1 MYEATME
8 ERKALAN
15 RIHKLNSL
23 YTMDYLD
30 DLKKA
35 AEEEAECKRI
45 MEENTDEVICMVMTG
60 NQNAKVTLTCMED
73 CMKVIK
79 FLSNKDETVYGWQ
92 LKGINAMLDQ
102 ANEDHEYDYS
112 MPTAISD
119 VLGIRYLEK

>member
-35 AEEEAECKRI
+35 AEEEAEAQKI
-45 MEENTDEVICMVMTG
+45 KEENSDEIVIMVMTG
-60 NQNAKVTLTCMED
+60 SQNAKVTLGCMED
-73 CMKVIK
+73 CIKIIK
-79 FLSNKDETVYGWQ
+79 FLANKDETVYGWQ
-92 LKGINAMLDQ
+92 MEGINAMLNQ
-102 ANEDHEYDYS
+102 ANKDHEYDYS